1 MNGWELIKHIVD
13 TAYDHYIVTFIF
25 IFLWRCGSMQ
35 FHEHNKIK
43 NLKGF
48 CDWGH
53 GIKRPAPPK
62 PGPPKKEDD
71 GEWT

>member
-35 FHEHNKIK
+35 FHEDKK
-43 NLKGF
+43 PERLLGLWAWYQVSCPAKARATKKG
-48 CDWGH
+48 G
-53 GIKRPAPPK
+53 
-62 PGPPKKEDD
+62 
-71 GEWT
+71 